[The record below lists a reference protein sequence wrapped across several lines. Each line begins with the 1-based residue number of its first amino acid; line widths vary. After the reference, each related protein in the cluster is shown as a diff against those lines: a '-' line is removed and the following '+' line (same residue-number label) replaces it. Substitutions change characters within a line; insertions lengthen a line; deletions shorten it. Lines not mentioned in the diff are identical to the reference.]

1 MSLTEKQKRFADEYI
16 KTGNATQAAIEAG
29 YSSRY
34 THTNANKLLQ
44 NTTIKDYVSK
54 RLKQIEDSK
63 IPTLKEVM
71 EYFGSVMRGEIKDSE
86 LSAMGEVIEKP
97 ASLQRRNEAAKE
109 LIKRLSAGHTEE
121 LTAQR
126 ILQVIAGTKLTNART
141 ELIKGAKADTS
152 LLDALVDALQSGDH
166 DGQD

>member
-16 KTGNATQAAIEAG
+16 KTGNATQAAIQAG
-29 YSSRY
+29 YSKNY
-34 THTNANKLLQ
+34 THTHASKLLQ
-44 NTTIKDYVSK
+44 NATIRDYVDK
-54 RLKQIEDSK
+54 RLKQIESSK

-126 ILQVIAGTKLTNART
+126 ILQVIAGTELTKAR
-141 ELIKGAKADTS
+141 ESLIKGAKADTS
-152 LLDALVDALQSGDH
+152 LLDALVDAIHGGDSN
-166 DGQD
+166 GQN

>member
-1 MSLTEKQKRFADEYI
+1 MNLTVKQQRFIDFYI
-16 KTGNATQAAIEAG
+16 ETGNASEAARKAG
-29 YSSRY
+29 YSQKTAFRMGQE
-34 THTNANKLLQ
+34 NMQKPA
-44 NTTIKDYVSK
+44 IKEAIDK
-54 RLKQIEDSK
+54 RLKEIESAK
-63 IPTLKEVM
+63 IPDLKEVM
-71 EYFGSVMRGEIKDSE
+71 EYFGSVMRGEVKDSE
-86 LSAMGEVIEKP
+86 LSAMGDVIEKP

-109 LIKRLSAGHTEE
+109 LMKRLSAGHTEE

-152 LLDALVDALQSGDH
+152 LLDALVDALHGGDH